1 MRGFLRARRGLWWVV
16 LLIGVWAGSSMRP
29 AMAMSN
35 YVVGHITTIAVNNAT
50 AGTPDGIL
58 VQVDS
63 GLPTNCSGTLFGWM
77 WVPSTSTVLTAYVLG
92 LWLSGNAP
100 SVSVTVYTSGL
111 STDNF
116 CQITQIQPAS

>member
-16 LLIGVWAGSSMRP
+16 LLIGVWVGSSMRP

-35 YVVGHITTIAVNNAT
+35 YVVGHITAIAVNNAT

-58 VQVDS
+58 VMVDS
-63 GLPTNCSGTLFGWM
+63 GLPTNCSGTTLGSM
-77 WVPSTSTVLTAYVLG
+77 WVPSTSTVLTACVLG

-100 SVSVTVYTSGL
+100 SISVTVYTSGL
-111 STDNF
+111 STDNV
-116 CQITQIQPAS
+116 C